1 MLLPKLT
8 QLQSR
13 FAASFAAS
21 ACLVFLYLSLS
32 SPRFAYAVEID
43 FRIPPDHNHPIIFE
57 TAFDDDDD
65 LAEHSQQENTQL
77 VVRQAST
84 RELANNAPQNM
95 NIDPGT
101 NQTWVVTKS
110 TVEGPFG
117 EQGGGLPGETTV
129 EEFEIHSE
137 LKKRQ
142 GSRKVYITINTCMQP
157 TSPDLKRDTDAVI
170 PPQLQ
175 MYLSTSADNQNPGPG
190 TTQGQK
196 VIDVTGGYGIA
207 TVDTDDDVYIGI
219 AAPNTTTFD
228 GQWNYAIAASIDA
241 PFHSYDG
248 NSPNLFFVDG
258 DYHAALLITN
268 DTTET
273 AANST
278 VYKDWMKLNPPPY
291 GMFAHSESDKSILGV
306 KYSYCGLMN
315 AANIVANLQNVQ
327 NQNVAGMTNRGIGGK
342 PKEQFYVTALNKS
355 STYYGFLAIQ
365 GNSTASGE
373 NVVGGGGKVWA
384 AMNFTTK
391 AENNCA
397 LMYNLSFCSEVAY
410 AVPSNPNLFSPT
422 TGLPQLAALYDK
434 NAADLYQ
441 NFSYSL
447 QQIACNTTSSAQYS
461 LARNCDD
468 CARAYK
474 QWLCA
479 VTIPRCEDYNND
491 APWLKARNVAQ
502 PFANGTM
509 VNPDTLFDQ
518 PLLNAVATN
527 SSRNPIIDS
536 RIKPGPYKEVLPCD
550 DLCYDLVQSCPASL
564 GFGCPYPGRGLEE
577 SYGSRSNTSALIKCS
592 YLGAAY
598 YLSGAGG
605 GARMGWSVLVL
616 SISAVLAVLLS

>member
-1 MLLPKLT
+1 MQLPKLT

-13 FAASFAAS
+13 FATSFAAS
-21 ACLVFLYLSLS
+21 LCLVFLYLSLS

-43 FRIPPDHNHPIIFE
+43 SRIPPDHNHPIIFE
-57 TAFDDDDD
+57 TSFDDDAN
-65 LAEHSQQENTQL
+65 LIEFPQEDSHFLT
-77 VVRQAST
+77 RQATT
-84 RELANNAPQNM
+84 RELSNNAPQNL

-101 NQTWVVTKS
+101 NQTWLVSKS
-110 TVEGPFG
+110 TIEGSFG
-117 EQGGGLPGETTV
+117 EQGVGLPGETNV
-129 EEFEIHSE
+129 EEFEVHSE
-137 LKKRQ
+137 LRRRQ
-142 GSRKVYITINTCMQP
+142 GSRTVHITLNTCMQP

-175 MYLSTSADNQNPGPG
+175 MYLSTSADNQNPGPD
-190 TTQGQK
+190 TTQGQNIIQVK
-196 VIDVTGGYGIA
+196 GGYAIA
-207 TVDTDDDVYIGI
+207 TIDADDDVYVGI

-228 GQWNYAIAASIDA
+228 GQWNYEIAASIDA
-241 PFHSYDG
+241 PFHSVNQ

-268 DTTET
+268 DTTESFP
-273 AANST
+273 NST
-278 VYKDWMKLNPPPY
+278 IYKDWMKLNPPPY
-291 GMFAHSESDKSILGV
+291 GVFAHSESDRSILGV
-306 KYSYCGLMN
+306 KYSYCGLRN
-315 AANIVANLQNVQ
+315 AADTLVNLENVQ

-342 PKEQFYVTALNKS
+342 PKEQFYITALNKS
-355 STYYGFLAIQ
+355 STYYGFLAME
-365 GNSTASGE
+365 GNSTASGN
-373 NVVGGGGKVWA
+373 NVIGGGGKVWA

-410 AVPSNPNLFSPT
+410 AVPSNPNLFSPS
-422 TGLPQLAALYDK
+422 TGLPELAALYDS
-434 NAADLYQ
+434 NAANLYQ

-509 VNPDTLFDQ
+509 INPSTSLDQ
-518 PLLNAVATN
+518 GLLNAVATN

-536 RIKPGPYKEVLPCD
+536 KIKPGPYKEVLPCD
-550 DLCYDLVQSCPASL
+550 DLCYDLVQSCPALL
-564 GFGCPYPGRGLEE
+564 GFGCPYPGRGLED

-598 YLSGAGG
+598 YLSGAEGS
-605 GARMGWSVLVL
+605 AKVELNVLALSVT
-616 SISAVLAVLLS
+616 AVLAVLLS

>member
-1 MLLPKLT
+1 MQLPKLT

-21 ACLVFLYLSLS
+21 VCLVFLYLSLS
-32 SPRFAYAVEID
+32 SPRFAYAVEIES
-43 FRIPPDHNHPIIFE
+43 RIPPDHNHPIIFD

-65 LAEHSQQENTQL
+65 VVEYSQEDSHVLA
-77 VVRQAST
+77 RQDAT
-84 RELANNAPQNM
+84 RELSNNAPQNM

-101 NQTWVVTKS
+101 NQTWMIPKT
-110 TVEGPFG
+110 TIEGAFG
-117 EQGGGLPGETTV
+117 EQGAGLPGEKKV
-129 EEFEIHSE
+129 EEVELHSE
-137 LKKRQ
+137 LMRRQ
-142 GSRKVYITINTCMQP
+142 GSRTVYITINTCMQP

-175 MYLSTSADNQNPGPG
+175 MYLSTAADNQYPGPG
-190 TTQGQK
+190 TTQGQR
-196 VIDVTGGYGIA
+196 VIEIDGGYGIA
-207 TVDTDDDVYIGI
+207 TIDADDDVYIGI

-241 PFHSYDG
+241 PFHSYEKD
-248 NSPNLFFVDG
+248 NPNLFFVDG

-268 DTTET
+268 DTTE
-273 AANST
+273 ASSNST
-278 VYKDWMKLNPPPY
+278 IYNDWMKLNPPPY
-291 GMFAHSESDKSILGV
+291 GMFAHSESDRSILGV
-306 KYSYCGLMN
+306 QYSYCGLQN

-342 PKEQFYVTALNKS
+342 PKEQFYITSLNKT
-355 STYYGFLAIQ
+355 STYFGFLAME

-373 NVVGGGGKVWA
+373 NVVRGGGKVWA

-391 AENNCA
+391 AEDNCA

-410 AVPSNPNLFSPT
+410 AVPSNPDLFSPS
-422 TGLPQLAALYDK
+422 TGLPQLAALYDS
-434 NAADLYQ
+434 NAANLYQ
-441 NFSYSL
+441 NFNYSL
-447 QQIACNTTSSAQYS
+447 QQIACNTTSTAQYS

-509 VNPDTLFDQ
+509 IHPNTPFDQ
-518 PLLNAVATN
+518 TLLNAVATN

-536 RIKPGPYKEVLPCD
+536 KIKPGPYKEVLPCD

-564 GFGCPYPGRGLEE
+564 GFGCPYRGRGLED
-577 SYGSRSNTSALIKCS
+577 SYGFKSNTSALIKCS

-598 YLSGAGG
+598 YLSGAEGG
-605 GARMGWSVLVL
+605 VRVGWSLLAMSVCA
-616 SISAVLAVLLS
+616 ILAVLL